1 MKNGKDPLEEV
12 RELLRMTAVQTAE
25 NAKQLNQL
33 GGELRKSRAEHD
45 REMKDIRGLFKKMIQ
60 RIAV

>member
-12 RELLRMTAVQTAE
+12 RELLRMTAIQTAE

-45 REMKDIRGLFKKMIQ
+45 REMKDIRGLFK
-60 RIAV
+60 